1 MKHNFNYTIEK
12 SEEAYTKLEVKHDKL
27 NRELARLEIENLKLR
42 DLLKDL
48 L

>member
-27 NRELARLEIENLKLR
+27 NREFARLEIENLKLR